1 LKALVYLGPRLM
13 EVQEVPEPA
22 AGIGEVLIE
31 TAASA
36 ICGSDLHGF
45 REASPRRIPPLIM
58 GHETVGVIAAVG
70 DGVDAVR
77 VGQRIVLKPILA
89 CRSCEPCRSGRT
101 NLCRT
106 GRLVGR
112 DLTGGFAARFV
123 VPAELAVEI
132 AAHVPDD
139 VATLTEPLA
148 NAVHVTS
155 RAVVPDD
162 DVLVIGAGPI
172 GALMAWMAVDRGAA
186 RVFAT
191 DRVRARLERAHAQ
204 GAISLGTDDPEG
216 TLREATDGRGVD
228 LVIDA
233 VGVADTW
240 AFGLRAV
247 RPGGRIETVGL
258 GAAAGAVDYYAV
270 IGKEATITGSF
281 AWVDEDFARALSLIQ
296 DGALDTAGWFTA
308 ASFADGQR
316 VFEELVD
323 GTDRFKV
330 VLAP

>member
-1 LKALVYLGPRLM
+1 LKALVYLGPRRM
-13 EVQEVPEPA
+13 EVQQVPEPA

-70 DGVDAVR
+70 ERVDAAR

-89 CRSCEPCRSGRT
+89 CRACEPCRSGRT
-101 NLCRT
+101 NLCAT

-123 VPAELAVEI
+123 VPAEAAVEV

-155 RAVVPDD
+155 RAVVPGD

-172 GALMAWMAVDRGAA
+172 GALMSRMAVERGAA

-191 DRVRARLERAHAQ
+191 DRVEARVERARAQ
-204 GAISLGTDDPEG
+204 GSIPLGTDDPEG
-216 TLREATDGRGVD
+216 SLREATDGRGVHV
-228 LVIDA
+228 VIDA

-258 GAAAGAVDYYAV
+258 GAASGAVDFYGV

-281 AWVDEDFARALSLIQ
+281 AWVDEDFAHALSLIQ
-296 DGALDTAGWFTA
+296 DGAIDTGGWFTR

>member
-1 LKALVYLGPRLM
+1 
-13 EVQEVPEPA
+13 
-22 AGIGEVLIE
+22 
-31 TAASA
+31 
-36 ICGSDLHGF
+36 
-45 REASPRRIPPLIM
+45 
-58 GHETVGVIAAVG
+58 
-70 DGVDAVR
+70 
-77 VGQRIVLKPILA
+77 
-89 CRSCEPCRSGRT
+89 
-101 NLCRT
+101 
-106 GRLVGR
+106 VGR

-148 NAVHVTS
+148 NAIHVTS

-172 GALMAWMAVDRGAA
+172 GALMAWMAVERGAA
-186 RVFAT
+186 RVFAS
-191 DRVRARLERAHAQ
+191 DRIRARLERARAQ
-204 GAISLGTDDPEG
+204 GSIPLGTGDPEG
-216 TLREATDGRGVD
+216 SLREATDGRGVD
-228 LVIDA
+228 VVIDA

-240 AFGLRAV
+240 AFGLRSV

-258 GAAAGAVDYYAV
+258 GAPGGAVDYYAV

-296 DGALDTAGWFTA
+296 DGALDTAGWFTR
-308 ASFADGQR
+308 ASFGEGQR

>member
-1 LKALVYLGPRLM
+1 V
-13 EVQEVPEPA
+13 
-22 AGIGEVLIE
+22 GE
-31 TAASA
+31 
-36 ICGSDLHGF
+36 
-45 REASPRRIPPLIM
+45 
-58 GHETVGVIAAVG
+58 
-70 DGVDAVR
+70 GVDTGR
-77 VGQRIVLKPILA
+77 VGQRVVLKPILA
-89 CRSCEPCRSGRT
+89 CRACEPCRSGRS
-101 NLCRT
+101 NLCRN

-123 VPAELAVEI
+123 MPAEAAVEI

-155 RAVVPDD
+155 RAVTRDD

-172 GALMAWMAVDRGAA
+172 GALMARMAIHRGAA

-191 DRVRARLERAHAQ
+191 DRITARLELARAQ
-204 GAISLGTDDPEG
+204 GAIPLGLHDPEG
-216 TLREATDGRGVD
+216 SLREATDGRGVD
-228 LVIDA
+228 VVIDA

-247 RPGGRIETVGL
+247 RSGGRLETVGL
-258 GAAAGAVDYYAV
+258 GAPAGVVDFYAV

-281 AWVDEDFARALSLIQ
+281 GWVDEDFAHALALIE
-296 DGALDTAGWFTA
+296 DGAVDTAGWFTP
-308 ASFADGQR
+308 ASFAEGQR
-316 VFEELVD
+316 VFEELVE